1 MKERLHFYTIDIKYV
16 RNLASKDDRVRSV
29 SPQTEK
35 SGRPLVGLLVMI
47 NGRKYCAPLSS
58 PKPKHEKM
66 KNSLDFLKIKD
77 KKDKVIGVIN
87 LNSMIPVDEPV
98 ITRINLIIKKSDSQ
112 EVRYYKNLMNDQL
125 DWCNNNADFIL
136 KKAQKLYG
144 IVTNPKETTSKMLL
158 KRCCDFKKLES
169 VLEKYLAKLNQ

>member
-1 MKERLHFYTIDIKYV
+1 
-16 RNLASKDDRVRSV
+16 
-29 SPQTEK
+29 
-35 SGRPLVGLLVMI
+35 
-47 NGRKYCAPLSS
+47 
-58 PKPKHEKM
+58 M